1 VRLARLILSGHVEG
15 ERLHSELTPQQP
27 SPPEQTQ
34 PQKEG
39 VVDILTRL
47 MNERAM
53 DRALDHALND
63 LGRQWRE
70 RTYKDFPSRE
80 EEARLLAEER
90 KYFEQLTPE
99 EQHQYSIE
107 KTIRNLKNIRTMS
120 DQVEYLQSRFRFPH
134 HVTELQ
140 QRDPKFMDPLI
151 SALRQ
156 RPDWQKKEK
165 AIERLERLQR
175 RRTKDH
181 PQGSEGQS

>member
-1 VRLARLILSGHVEG
+1 MLAEFVPHEG
-15 ERLHSELTPQQP
+15 PEGQGNINQP
-27 SPPEQTQ
+27 DQTQ

-39 VVDILTRL
+39 VVDKLTRL

-53 DRALDHALND
+53 GRAIEHTFKE

-80 EEARLLAEER
+80 EEMRLLAEER
-90 KYFEQLTPE
+90 KYLAQLTPE
-99 EQHQYSIE
+99 EQHQYYID
-107 KTIRNLKNIRTMS
+107 KDIRNLKNMRTLS
-120 DQVEYLQSRFRFPH
+120 DQVEYLISRYRFPSS
-134 HVTELQ
+134 VAELQ
-140 QRDPKFMDPLI
+140 QRDPEFMDPLI
-151 SALRQ
+151 STLRQ

-181 PQGSEGQS
+181 PQGSEDQS